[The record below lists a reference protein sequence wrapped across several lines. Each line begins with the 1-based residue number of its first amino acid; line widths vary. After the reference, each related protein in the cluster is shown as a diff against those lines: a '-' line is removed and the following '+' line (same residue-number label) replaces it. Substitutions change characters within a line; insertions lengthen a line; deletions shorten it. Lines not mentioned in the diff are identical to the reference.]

1 MSYTIAIIALLVCCI
16 LLALFCNFLER
27 KIAKLTERVNELSS
41 NLATLIDYTHLMAS
55 NFDILLDILTKE
67 GSNENNR

>member
-1 MSYTIAIIALLVCCI
+1 MIYAIAIIALLVWCI

-27 KIAKLTERVNELSS
+27 KIVKLTERVNELSS

>member
-1 MSYTIAIIALLVCCI
+1 MIYTISIIALLVCCI

-27 KIAKLTERVNELSS
+27 KILKLTERVNELSS

>member
-1 MSYTIAIIALLVCCI
+1 MIYTIAIIALLVWCI
-16 LLALFCNFLER
+16 LLVLFCNFLER
-27 KIAKLTERVNELSS
+27 KIVKLTERVNELSS

-55 NFDILLDILTKE
+55 NFNTLLDILSKE